1 MRKSLN
7 DRLREAAEALDWS
20 WDESDGMVELETWSP
35 AGEDFVFSVPA
46 KNVADGVREF
56 SRTFD
61 TEEHVAELLEAKRN
75 GLSGVPDVKTLVED
89 ADAIREMLEDLADAM
104 EEARKTRRARR

>member
-7 DRLREAAEALDWS
+7 VKLREAAEAIGWS
-20 WDESDGMVELETWSP
+20 LGESDGMVELETWSP
-35 AGEDFVFSVPA
+35 AGEDFFFTVPRVDVV
-46 KNVADGVREF
+46 NGVREF

-75 GLSGVPDVKTLVED
+75 GLAGVPDVKTLVED

-104 EEARKTRRARR
+104 EEAEKARRAKR